1 MGTKAVCLTA
11 SQDQI
16 RTEGPGV
23 SVSAQEVELTVC
35 WPQRGAGGWGGP
47 PGESCGGP
55 YREWGPE
62 LVPLGEKEE
71 SP

>member
-35 WPQRGAGGWGGP
+35 WPQRGAGGDHQGKAVGDLIGSGG
-47 PGESCGGP
+47 
-55 YREWGPE
+55 
-62 LVPLGEKEE
+62 LN
-71 SP
+71 

>member
-35 WPQRGAGGWGGP
+35 WPQHGARGGGGGTTR
-47 PGESCGGP
+47 GKLRGT
-55 YREWGPE
+55 
-62 LVPLGEKEE
+62 L
-71 SP
+71 

>member
-35 WPQRGAGGWGGP
+35 WPQHGARGGGEHQGKAAGDLIGSGG
-47 PGESCGGP
+47 
-55 YREWGPE
+55 
-62 LVPLGEKEE
+62 LN
-71 SP
+71 

>member
-1 MGTKAVCLTA
+1 MCLTA
-11 SQDQI
+11 SQGQI

-23 SVSAQEVELTVC
+23 SVSAQEVELTVG
-35 WPQRGAGGWGGP
+35 WPQRGARGGP

-55 YREWGPE
+55 YREWGTE